1 MPMTLDF
8 QFSAR
13 SDQGRVR
20 ARNEDAYRIDAGA
33 GLFIVAD
40 GMGGHPAGADA
51 SRMAV
56 DRFMRHIEA
65 SGDIL
70 TSSQAWGEHMVEAVT
85 AAHGCLLDEGER
97 APERAG
103 MGTTLTT
110 MQLDPVTGHG
120 VLVHVGDSRAYRMRN
135 GTLARLSND
144 HTWVQEKVDAGVL
157 NSGDAHGHP
166 LAHVLTRVLGGI
178 PSPPVPQ
185 VKALEAQPGD
195 LYLLCTDGLTGHL
208 TDDDLRRLLA
218 GAATTDDRQGLDTL
232 ADALVQAANDLGGS
246 DNITVVVV
254 RVRSAAPTRPAV

>member
-1 MPMTLDF
+1 MTFNF

-20 ARNEDAYRIDAGA
+20 ARNEDAYRVDAEA
-33 GLFIVAD
+33 GLFVVAD

-56 DRFMRHIEA
+56 DRFLNHLEA
-65 SGDIL
+65 AGDIL
-70 TSSQAWGEHMVEAVT
+70 TSSDAWGEHMVEAV
-85 AAHGCLLDEGER
+85 AVAHACLLDEGDR
-97 APERAG
+97 QPERAG

-110 MQLDPVTGHG
+110 LRINPDTGRG
-120 VLVHVGDSRAYRMRN
+120 VLVHVGDSRAYRLRE
-135 GTLARLSND
+135 GTLMRMSHD

-157 NSGDAHGHP
+157 DTDDAHGHP

-185 VKALEAQPGD
+185 VQAVEARPGD

-208 TDDDLRRLLA
+208 TEDDLRRLLA
-218 GAATTDDRQGLDTL
+218 GAVAMDTPESLDTL
-232 ADALVQAANDLGGS
+232 AAALVQAANDLGGT
-246 DNITVVVV
+246 DNITVVLV
-254 RVRSAAPTRPAV
+254 RVRVPEPTPPAG